1 MLYGATSLSGS
12 ASSSKLNQVDKTKF
26 ETYFSL
32 SKDTAASYPWVQA
45 RAVSSNGTVLGYSDY
60 VSLNGSDSVAPSST
74 QASATEATS
83 AAATSSTGTATTSSA
98 TNSPTSGAENL
109 RAGFALV
116 VAAVGASLLL

>member
-12 ASSSKLNQVDKTKF
+12 ASHSKLNQVDKTKF

-60 VSLNGSDSVAPSST
+60 VSLNGSGSVTASST

-83 AAATSSTGTATTSSA
+83 AAATSSRGAASTSSA
-98 TNSPTSGAENL
+98 TNNPISGAAKL
-109 RAGFALV
+109 RAGLGFVIAV
-116 VAAVGASLLL
+116 VGAVLLL